1 MLNTVSTESVSN
13 GWDVIGLIASILGQ
27 LLYKFVYA
35 IVSFLLSILDFIQF
49 AIYKLMGIG
58 SARTSDY
65 VVVDNTNPLVKML
78 TNDVVIRTFGII
90 VVVAIVLIILF
101 TIFSIVVS
109 EYKAATAD
117 GDNTKSRIFGR
128 SLRTFLI
135 LGLFPALLVAGVI
148 LTNALLAG
156 FNNVFSV
163 GGYNNASLGSTLF
176 VVSSKDANKYRMYA
190 ENNVRIPIL
199 IDFDDP
205 YGSKGNVD
213 GYTTNELKAIYN
225 SFDTTGKELYSNFAY
240 DDFPEFKDTVV
251 YKNNSMYNSSSY
263 QGYEKFVCTPEQY
276 YVMADF
282 IEYAFSNHLE
292 FYIKSVKDADIDWK
306 YVDSTIFNRENK
318 SLTITY
324 KDASGV
330 AGNNSH
336 YSVYYIPTSLDIST
350 PISDAF
356 DTISNILAIGDYAD
370 NKFNIMNRDDSSI
383 NIVNWETDKV
393 YLKLSADYDQN
404 PGYIAANPTS
414 ERCPTYTDCILLY
427 EFYRYNYN
435 NTLGND
441 LLKLVSGIELP
452 AMKYERQEWMTAY
465 QRYVTTYSTTV
476 VEINNNYY
484 KVIRT
489 DELSDEQD
497 DIIDKNGD
505 VLSIKNKKDSY
516 GDYYYT
522 IEPLTME
529 NATVVSR
536 PNVSTSSQTDSYG
549 EGNSILIEAWDSYS
563 DKYLNYVKN
572 ETFSDVMVYKL
583 NGSFSNTSYNDE
595 GYAINSYSYYNDS
608 VERITKKVN
617 WPQKI
622 INDLQTIYS
631 DINVNLLL
639 SSGNWLEKLSEIRGT
654 TSTSAEY
661 GQSFDTSL
669 IHPLGLIMSE
679 LFLNEVASSRLA
691 WYGDY
696 EFTSSLN
703 EQDIKAL
710 LLAVCGENAYK
721 QLNAQLTYFVDM
733 FNALFEPVLENI
745 AYKENFDLLSGNLA
759 SEQLYTYKAYL
770 CSVLL
775 SSSCAQ
781 YLFNVSSQVLGANE
795 FAYGLLKYENIV
807 EQISDEIIEE
817 TDNEYKN
824 TDPLYL
830 YVTISKDDYAEYVNK
845 TKDLFNN
852 VLNTGEYKYSKFR
865 DDFIN
870 IPDLFITTEDAV
882 THEKVITTN
891 YIYDKIMDTFDFS
904 IVPFNV
910 STDDVIKRILERLV
924 VVVDQGSRTSINNIV
939 TATYRKYSELSKT
952 NKIAQYLDD
961 VYIKICQEMEDQGL
975 KTPKGD
981 YEYMYV
987 LDQYIHDGKELHFA
1001 DYVNGYL
1008 SARWDVIQRADATNA
1023 KKLVGSYGAINDE
1036 LDDFMDKLGDVD
1048 SYFSAKGFSGFLKE
1062 IFLQRRSLVQT
1073 LTLLYN
1079 DLQEYDEKADDE
1091 TKYAKDLISPVA
1103 FMNQVIGADERLGG
1117 IFTEDETIGQAILKF
1132 LGGMTAPE
1140 ISYKD
1145 DLGKGSVSVS
1155 DYIYFFEQ
1163 LEKIMDIAGG
1173 NLDIKIGGDNV
1184 DKEDVKNATIYLKK
1198 VATMMY
1204 DYSDALAKI
1213 DFNELK
1219 EFNEAHNTT
1228 GIETYRSVEKYTA
1241 AVAVLHDAAYYIES
1255 YLNALNKKD
1264 ILAKYYLT
1272 YGVSSYVS
1280 AHINTDF
1287 DVVVGNKHYT
1297 VGSNLT
1303 SGKLAEYVLGGKFLS
1318 QFGYGLNFVDDD
1330 YEGLLQ
1336 LNKKTEITGDGGALF
1351 EYEVGDNFT
1360 YLRDF
1365 LIKFGDV
1372 AANLYNISNFTKLS
1386 GNAYDEIVIE
1396 DNVKLVKMML
1406 KYILD
1411 NDFLSSEIVA
1421 SRFFISLT
1429 DEEIDAVSNAV
1440 VAEVNADVQSKIA
1453 AGETIETDYKDNEIK
1468 RLTQIRLQ
1476 EAIINNAKAKA
1487 NKKVD
1492 SIDEE
1497 HAKKLFESVYGY
1509 IFINEYNEKLD
1520 FEHLTLQDIRIN
1532 AIKFLINYQRMN
1544 ETDQDNQNRFM
1555 ALFNLACA
1563 DWVGANNDNDYNTV
1577 EIDDISGIATN
1588 NGSMGIVL
1596 KLAGIENRPYE
1607 ELIDLEYTIDFDTK
1621 AVDEANGDIFV
1632 ICLYDEETYS
1642 YVPFMMTNKQD
1653 ADGKNSLC
1661 VVNDTVNGI
1670 ETKYNWLDRYG
1681 YIAATDY
1688 YTSDNDN
1695 NDEVF
1700 YPVIARGVFDS
1711 NNRPTAIRRNG
1722 DDIEFYRDDV
1732 VIRNASSIG
1741 LSIYYLS
1748 IEDMNIKTGVVG
1760 TVVNF
1765 FTKVFTGKSLTER
1778 LVEKIPR
1785 LAIESD
1791 LNFAYGVDTRVVD
1804 GMDASK
1810 TKITFTFGEG
1820 SLSFGSLYDSSN
1832 INIFLLFIVT
1842 IVVFMFVFRAFWGV
1856 IGRVIDITWLFILG
1870 PFAISTLALKTD
1882 TKDKGGYKESSG
1894 VGSQAFDKWKQTMI
1908 DKVLLA
1914 FGYVFGLNIFFV
1926 LAPMVSGTRLFSDTT
1941 INAIRGVPLFGSVSL
1956 TFANAIGMMILL
1968 VALSSMITYSVKLF
1982 SKVFSITDAFSYGA
1996 SVQGN
2001 VKSTIKEV
2009 QDVISGQKLV
2019 DDVHDTIESVKKS
2032 IPGAEFIKSA
2042 AEKIKKAKNEL
2053 AYKALE
2059 AAAVAYGV
2067 PPDVA
2072 KKALAAYKKA
2082 EQKKETE
2089 KKERAEKRKKERD
2102 ERDKMRDSFNK
2113 IG

>member
-1 MLNTVSTESVSN
+1 MFNGFLNLIGNGCGAGLHGLSLPSIMLNTVSTESVSN

-49 AIYKLMGIG
+49 AIYKIMGIG

-370 NKFNIMNRDDSSI
+370 NRFNIMNRDDSSI

-393 YLKLSADYDQN
+393 YLKLSADYSN
-404 PGYIAANPTS
+404 
-414 ERCPTYTDCILLY
+414 PTYTDCILLY

-435 NTLGND
+435 NTLGNNISN
-441 LLKLVSGIELP
+441 LENGLELP
-452 AMKYERQEWMTAY
+452 ALLYERKEWMAAY
-465 QRYVTTYSTTV
+465 QRYVTTYMSPV
-476 VEINNNYY
+476 VEINNHYY
-484 KVIRT
+484 KLVRT
-489 DELSDEQD
+489 DELTSEQD
-497 DIIDKNGD
+497 DLFDNNSEKD
-505 VLSIKNKKDSY
+505 TMRNKKDCY

-522 IEPLTME
+522 IMPLKIEET
-529 NATVVSR
+529 TVMSR
-536 PNVSTSSQTDSYG
+536 PVFSESDKSDTYG
-549 EGNSILIEAWDSYS
+549 EGNSIKIESLGGSA
-563 DKYLNYVKN
+563 KYLNYTKN
-572 ETFSDVMVYKL
+572 ETFSDLMVYKL

-654 TSTSAEY
+654 TSTSTEY

-817 TDNEYKN
+817 TDNEHKN

-852 VLNTGEYKYSKFR
+852 VFNTGEYDYSTFVEEFGK
-865 DDFIN
+865 
-870 IPDLFITTEDAV
+870 IPDCNET
-882 THEKVITTN
+882 
-891 YIYDKIMDTFDFS
+891 YIKDKIMDTFDFS

-910 STDDVIKRILERLV
+910 STDDVIARILERLV
-924 VVVDQGSRTSINNIV
+924 VFVDQCARTSINNIV
-939 TATYRKYSELSKT
+939 TATYRKYSELSST
-952 NKIAQYLDD
+952 QYLDA
-961 VYIKICQEMEDQGL
+961 VYKAISTEMGDQGL

-987 LDQYIHDGKELHFA
+987 LDQYIHDGEDLHFA

-1079 DLQEYDEKADDE
+1079 DLKEYDKNADDE
-1091 TKYAKDLISPVA
+1091 TKYAKDLISPVV
-1103 FMNQVIGADERLGG
+1103 FMEKVKGEAGGLDG
-1117 IFTEDETIGQAILKF
+1117 IFTEDETIGQAILDF
-1132 LGGMTAPE
+1132 LGDITAPE
-1140 ISYKD
+1140 ISYVD
-1145 DLGKGSVSVS
+1145 DSGTVSVSGTVGVS

-1173 NLDIKIGGDNV
+1173 NLDIKIGKNNV
-1184 DKEDVKNATIYLKK
+1184 NKDDVQNATIYLKK

-1204 DYSDALAKI
+1204 DYSYALAKI

-1336 LNKKTEITGDGGALF
+1336 LNKKTDITGDGGALF
-1351 EYEVGDNFT
+1351 NYEVGDNFT

-1396 DNVKLVKMML
+1396 DNVELVKMML

-1429 DEEIDAVSNAV
+1429 NEEIEAVSNAV
-1440 VAEVNADVQSKIA
+1440 VAEVNADIQSKIA
-1453 AGETIETDYKDNEIK
+1453 AGETIEPGYKDNEIK

-1487 NKKVD
+1487 KDKVND
-1492 SIDEE
+1492 AED
-1497 HAKKLFESVYGY
+1497 AKAKELFESVYGY

-1532 AIKFLINYQRMN
+1532 AINFLINYQRMN

-1555 ALFNLACA
+1555 TLFNLACA
-1563 DWVGANNDNDYNTV
+1563 DWVGANNDNDYNKG

-1661 VVNDTVNGI
+1661 VVNDTVNGV

-1700 YPVIARGVFDS
+1700 YPVIARGVFDG

-1810 TKITFTFGEG
+1810 TIITFTFGEG

-1941 INAIRGVPLFGSVSL
+1941 INVIRGVPLFGSMSL

-2042 AEKIKKAKNEL
+2042 AAKIKKAKNEL